1 MNNLLKQN
9 KDHHIMCSKTN
20 LHISHTLSLR
30 EKFNRNQVIL
40 FHYLSL
46 SAHTKT
52 KVLILK
58 HPIIFYQFNQ
68 WVHNPCSVPCRMNW
82 KMCAD
87 LLLWCYCWVHLQI
100 FCGRCSL
107 NPSGRIKEK
116 MFGFQWCKYCCSI
129 HRMQIWRTALLAPGT
144 SRMQARLVR
153 LWCFVLTMLPQKSLA
168 SSSIWSVF
176 FSPSLRAFVSFLITT
191 RGVGNLPQKRKCFF
205 FCLFVF
211 PDSPFAS
218 EGKQWKE
225 RSLRSPKEL
234 FKLVCYISGL
244 KILQNV

>member
-1 MNNLLKQN
+1 
-9 KDHHIMCSKTN
+9 MCSKTN

-144 SRMQARLVR
+144 SRMQARPVR
-153 LWCFVLTMLPQKSLA
+153 LRCPALTMPPQKSLA
-168 SSSIWSVF
+168 SSSVVF
-176 FSPSLRAFVSFLITT
+176 LNATKRNW
-191 RGVGNLPQKRKCFF
+191 NLPQLGKCFF
-205 FCLFVF
+205 FV
-211 PDSPFAS
+211 SVVAS
-218 EGKQWKE
+218 QGKQTME
-225 RSLRSPKEL
+225 SSSRLPKEL
-234 FKLVCYISGL
+234 LKFVCAGW
-244 KILQNV
+244 KILENV